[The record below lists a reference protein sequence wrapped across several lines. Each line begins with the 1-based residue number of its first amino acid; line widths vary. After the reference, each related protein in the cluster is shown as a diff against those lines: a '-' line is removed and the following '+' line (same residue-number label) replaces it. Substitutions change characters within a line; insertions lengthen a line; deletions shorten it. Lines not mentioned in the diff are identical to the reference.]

1 MGYIVSDNETI
12 TVALLY
18 AALALVGP
26 FILTRLLRWADSADA
41 QRLACEIGAAIEEVA
56 R

>member
-1 MGYIVSDNETI
+1 MTDSETL
-12 TVALLY
+12 TVALAY

-26 FILTRLLRWADSADA
+26 FVLSRLIRWAESDDA
-41 QRLACEIGAAIEEVA
+41 QRLACEIGAAIEEVV

>member
-1 MGYIVSDNETI
+1 MTDHETI
-12 TVALLY
+12 TVACLY

-26 FILTRLLRWADSADA
+26 FVVSMLLRWADSDDA
-41 QRLACEIGAAIEEVA
+41 QRLAVEIGAAIEEVT

>member
-1 MGYIVSDNETI
+1 MTDSETL
-12 TVALLY
+12 TVACLY

-26 FILTRLLRWADSADA
+26 FTMSMLLRWAQSDDA
-41 QRLACEIGAAIEEVA
+41 ASLAREIGYAIEGVA

>member
-1 MGYIVSDNETI
+1 MNDHEAI
-12 TVALLY
+12 TVACLY

-26 FILTRLLRWADSADA
+26 FLVSMLLRWAESDDA
-41 QRLACEIGAAIEEVA
+41 KRLACEIGAALEEVA

>member
-1 MGYIVSDNETI
+1 MNDSETI

-26 FILTRLLRWADSADA
+26 FLISMLLRWAESDDA
-41 QRLACEIGAAIEEVA
+41 QRLVCEIGAALEEVA

>member
-1 MGYIVSDNETI
+1 MNDHEAL
-12 TVALLY
+12 TVACLY

-26 FILTRLLRWADSADA
+26 FLLSLLLRWAESDDA
-41 QRLACEIGAAIEEVA
+41 KRLACEIGAALEEVA

>member
-1 MGYIVSDNETI
+1 MTDHETL
-12 TVALLY
+12 TVAMLY

-26 FILTRLLRWADSADA
+26 FTMSMLLRWAESDDA
-41 QRLACEIGAAIEEVA
+41 KRLACEIGAAIEEVV

>member
-1 MGYIVSDNETI
+1 MTDSETI

-26 FILTRLLRWADSADA
+26 FLVSMLLRWAESDDA
-41 QRLACEIGAAIEEVA
+41 QRLACEIGAALEEVA